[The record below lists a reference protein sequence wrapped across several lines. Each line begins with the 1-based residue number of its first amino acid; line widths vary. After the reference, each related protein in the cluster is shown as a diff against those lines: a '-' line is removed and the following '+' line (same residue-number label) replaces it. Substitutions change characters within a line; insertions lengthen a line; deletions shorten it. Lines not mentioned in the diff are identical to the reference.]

1 MPHAR
6 LNLTFKLAHKQ
17 NKFKSCQVSS
27 YKSNKKHSTHNQSIV
42 FPYVA
47 TSGDTSCCYHSTAII
62 SNLSDTKK
70 RACKNYNSLSVV
82 GVGCKC
88 FAPSTLVQTPLPCIQ
103 TVLRNPSLKRFCCT
117 HKTGNERNRH
127 RHTSVHRSRLL
138 WLVSAVSVHSTF
150 TSTSWAPRARKTFPS
165 GSPVCFTS
173 AAKNILYS
181 PLALL
186 MRFSIHLGS

>member
-1 MPHAR
+1 LFSHTWQLQVTRVVVITLLPSSQTS
-6 LNLTFKLAHKQ
+6 LIP
-17 NKFKSCQVSS
+17 KSV
-27 YKSNKKHSTHNQSIV
+27 
-42 FPYVA
+42 
-47 TSGDTSCCYHSTAII
+47 
-62 SNLSDTKK
+62 
-70 RACKNYNSLSVV
+70 RAKNYNSLSVV

-88 FAPSTLVQTPLPCIQ
+88 FAPSTLVWTPLPCIQ

-127 RHTSVHRSRLL
+127 GHTSVHRSRLL